1 MGINLFAANAAI
13 RLGYGIAVLMAPS
26 KPVLGQIRLAPDTDE
41 FPEARLF
48 VRGFAAHQIA
58 VAAVALAGL
67 SRSDLR
73 RPAMLLAATIDA
85 ADITAA
91 VLEARARGRL
101 DPDLTGGT
109 AFSVAGFVSA
119 LVALPE
125 A

>member
-1 MGINLFAANAAI
+1 VGINLFAANAVI
-13 RLGYGIAVLMAPS
+13 RLGYGIAALTAPS
-26 KPVLGQIRLAPDTDE
+26 TPVLGRIPLAPDTEE

-67 SRSDLR
+67 SRSRLR
-73 RPAMLLAATIDA
+73 RPAMLLAASIDA

-101 DPDLTGGT
+101 DSDLTGGV
-109 AFSVAGFVSA
+109 AFSAAGFVSA
-119 LVALPE
+119 LVALPAE
-125 A
+125 